1 MAAAQLTPRAVAAI
15 SENGEGEGR
24 LKPVLQVM
32 DVRLVNTTRNAA
44 ERFRMVLSDDVHT
57 LQSMISTAAENRW
70 VKDGA
75 IVKGAIVHLLEF
87 TCSIIQTRR

>member
-15 SENGEGEGR
+15 SEHGEGEGR

-44 ERFRMVLSDDVHT
+44 ERFRMVLSDGVHT
-57 LQSMISTAAENRW
+57 LQAMLSTAENRW

-75 IVKGAIVHLLEF
+75 IIKGTIVHLLEF
-87 TCSIIQTRR
+87 TCSTIQTRR